1 MHRVKHER
9 ERKYVKIPV
18 VLTEGVK
25 TKLISYFSSIHGIW
39 QFLPVCK
46 YKQHGFP
53 QFILGIQQAKILCTR
68 EFPTKP
74 RHGATKMCYLLTISN
89 VNKQF
94 MLFYKKNKGQM
105 SLISMKRFNQKTTYT
120 NRITKAMLVTKTMIQ
135 FHSIRQLFFYR
146 ENFLLC
152 FMSVSNRIV
161 M

>member
-1 MHRVKHER
+1 
-9 ERKYVKIPV
+9 
-18 VLTEGVK
+18 
-25 TKLISYFSSIHGIW
+25 
-39 QFLPVCK
+39 
-46 YKQHGFP
+46 
-53 QFILGIQQAKILCTR
+53 
-68 EFPTKP
+68 
-74 RHGATKMCYLLTISN
+74 
-89 VNKQF
+89 

-105 SLISMKRFNQKTTYT
+105 SLISMKRFNQNTTYT